1 MRVLT
6 EDAVLVCLHEKGRVK
21 IVGTQTLARVEGR
34 MILVERDPEG
44 RSIVG
49 CPMYGPAIRPCQTTL
64 KVDDGY
70 SDLVRV
76 EGRRVCLDTVN
87 GLTDG
92 TPPGV
97 VEYKVRHPGQELV
110 TETP

>member
-6 EDAVLVCLHEKGRVK
+6 EDAVLVCLHEKGRVS
-21 IVGTQTLARVEGR
+21 IVATQSLTTVEGR
-34 MILVERDPEG
+34 RVLVEQDPEG
-44 RSIVG
+44 RPIAG
-49 CPMYGPAIRPCQTTL
+49 CPMYGPAIRPCLHTL
-64 KVDDGY
+64 RVDEGY
-70 SDLVRV
+70 SDLLRV
-76 EGRRVCLDTVN
+76 EGRRICLDTVN

-97 VEYKVRHPGQELV
+97 VEYKVRHAGQELA

>member
-6 EDAVLVCLHEKGRVK
+6 EDAVLVCLHEKGRVT
-21 IVGTQTLARVEGR
+21 IVATQDLTTVEGR
-34 MILVERDPEG
+34 RVLVERDPEG
-44 RSIVG
+44 RPIAG
-49 CPMYGPAIRPCQTTL
+49 CPMYGPTIRPCQQTL
-64 KVDDGY
+64 RVDDGY
-70 SDLVRV
+70 SDLLRV
-76 EGRRVCLDTVN
+76 DGRRICLDSVS

-97 VEYKVRHPGQELV
+97 VDYKVRHPGQVLV

>member
-1 MRVLT
+1 MRLLT
-6 EDAVLVCLHEKGRVK
+6 EDAVLVCLHEKGRVN
-21 IVGTQTLARVEGR
+21 IVGTQDLVTVEGR
-34 MILVERDPEG
+34 KVLVETDPEG
-44 RSIVG
+44 RPIAG

-70 SDLVRV
+70 SDLLRA
-76 EGRRVCLDTVN
+76 EERRICLDTVN

-110 TETP
+110 TEAQ